1 MKNTHPGI
9 LMLLVLSSSVA
20 LAQTSIPSTP
30 VTVDCSNGQSL
41 NRTLAKLNTIF
52 PTTVFVKGTCT
63 EYVQVLG
70 FDHLTIRGESGAT
83 LAQPSTVGGNFLN
96 AVLLIESSRSIIVE
110 GFNIQ
115 ADPAT
120 GTGIGIGHGS
130 TDVRL
135 RNLKIQGGGEGIII
149 FEGSQVSLAHVVG
162 LDSGYTPLGI
172 YDSSDVHVEH
182 CSFNNPTGAQW
193 HAGIDLGSS
202 HLTIYDTTI
211 RNMQIGINAA
221 AGSIVDV
228 QSFTTYFLAGGPTDV
243 IIDSP
248 AGTNFDGVDLS
259 GGSSLN
265 VLGAK
270 FAINQ
275 PGQPWGG
282 TTAGIL
288 VSDRSVLSSVN
299 ANLVISGSHGQ
310 GILVE
315 NNSHATLAGASVT
328 GSGHG
333 GLVLGNLSS
342 IDVSPGNGNLLTLIG
357 GNAVDLYCDSNS
369 TITGSS
375 NFAGVPTSQ
384 CASVLPVEVALP

>member
-1 MKNTHPGI
+1 MKTTRLGI
-9 LMLLVLSSSVA
+9 LALLLSATVA
-20 LAQTSIPSTP
+20 LAQTPSIP
-30 VTVDCSNGQSL
+30 VTVDCGNGQSL
-41 NRTLAKLNTIF
+41 NRTLAKLNTIL
-52 PTTVFVKGTCT
+52 PITVFVKGTCT
-63 EYVQVLG
+63 EYVQVSG
-70 FDHLTIRGESGAT
+70 FDNLTLRGLSGAM

-96 AVLLIESSRSIIVE
+96 AVLLIESSRSIIVD

-135 RNLKIQGGGEGIII
+135 RNLKVQGGGEGIII
-149 FEGSQVSLAHVVG
+149 FEHSQVSLAHVVG
-162 LDSGYTPLGI
+162 LDSGYTPLGV

-182 CSFNNPTGAQW
+182 CSFKNSTGSPW
-193 HAGIDLGSS
+193 HAGVDLGAS

-211 RNMQIGINAA
+211 RNMQVGINAA
-221 AGSIVDV
+221 AGSSVDV
-228 QSFTTYFLAGGPTDV
+228 QTFTTYFKAGGPTDV
-243 IIDSP
+243 IIESP
-248 AGTNFDGVDLS
+248 DGTNFDGVNLS

-270 FAINQ
+270 LAINQ

-299 ANLVISGSHGQ
+299 GNLVINGSHGQ

-315 NNSHATLAGASVT
+315 NTSHATLAGASVT

-333 GLVLGNLSS
+333 GLVLGNVSS
-342 IDVSPGNGNLLTLIG
+342 IDVAAGNSNLLTLIG

-369 TITGSS
+369 TITGST

-384 CASVLPVEVALP
+384 CASVLPAEVAVP